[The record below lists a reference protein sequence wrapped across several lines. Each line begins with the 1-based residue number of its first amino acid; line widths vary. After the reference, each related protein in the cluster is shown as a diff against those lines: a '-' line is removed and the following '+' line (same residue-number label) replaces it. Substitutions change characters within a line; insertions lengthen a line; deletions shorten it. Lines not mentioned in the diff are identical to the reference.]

1 MSTAKTD
8 IQYAALPFRLLKS
21 GELQVM
27 LITSRQTRRWLFPK
41 GWPIARLDPPEVA
54 AREAFEEAGL
64 VGEVGRKAV
73 ARYHYRKNIAPDKS
87 RRCVV
92 KVYPLRVRRV
102 LDEWPEMA
110 ERQREWVSPGEA
122 ALRVA
127 EPGLAEFLLTL
138 VGERHGF
145 FSH

>member
-8 IQYAALPFRLLKS
+8 IQYAALPFRLLEN
-21 GELQVM
+21 GALQVM
-27 LITSRQTRRWLFPK
+27 LITSRQTRRWVIPK
-41 GWPIARLDPPEVA
+41 GWPITRLEPPEVA

-64 VGEVGRKAV
+64 IGEVGHKAV
-73 ARYHYRKNIAPDKS
+73 VSYHYRKQLGPDKF

-92 KVYPLRVRRV
+92 KVYPLRVRRE

-110 ERQREWVSPGEA
+110 ERQRQWMSPAEA

-127 EPGLAEFLLTL
+127 EAGLGDFLLTL
-138 VGERHGF
+138 SGDLHGF